1 MEKKSRMKIGL
12 FGGTFNPI
20 HIGHLRAAE
29 ELREILQLEKVYFIL
44 GSELFS
50 EIDSWKEYN
59 KLFELT
65 HFAGITR
72 PGFSKNLLP
81 SLPLALK
88 DDFIYHSDEHNLI
101 VYLHKT
107 SKTLALVQIEGIQV
121 SSTQI
126 RDLIYKNKSIK
137 YLVPREVERYIFDH
151 NLYKKEAPR

>member
-1 MEKKSRMKIGL
+1 M
-12 FGGTFNPI
+12 
-20 HIGHLRAAE
+20 
-29 ELREILQLEKVYFIL
+29 L

-50 EIDSWKEYN
+50 DIDSWKEYN

-65 HFAGITR
+65 HFAVITR

-88 DDFIYHSDEHNLI
+88 DDFIYHSDEDNLI
-101 VYLHKT
+101 VYQHKT
-107 SKTLALVQIEGIQV
+107 SKTLALVQIEGIQA

-137 YLVPREVERYIFDH
+137 YLVPKDVERYIFDH
-151 NLYKKEAPR
+151 NLYKKEEPQ